1 LTLCQDGK
9 PTTLAAMVD
18 LVNRS
23 MHKHAVMIEDR
34 QGFSIGTGAYSV
46 RIRTKGH

>member
-1 LTLCQDGK
+1 
-9 PTTLAAMVD
+9 MVD

-23 MHKHAVMIEDR
+23 MHKHAATIEDR

-46 RIRTKGH
+46 SIRTKGH